1 MAGTIVAGCRR
12 CNRCAG
18 DAAASVGARSLIEIE
33 RLARWRKKAWG
44 RGRLKLS
51 RWWRQWVDHDSHRAL
66 DRLADL
72 GHQKRSA
79 TTKPETSV
87 LTTVRWQIS
96 SAHEAFPGT
105 AGTHKPPPA
114 ARAIGVWLWIAA
126 VLVFAMVLVGGA
138 TRLTESGLS
147 IVEWKPVT
155 GVIPP
160 LGEAGWQAEFAKY
173 KTIPQ
178 YEQLNRG
185 MSLDE
190 FKTIYWWEWGHR
202 LLGRVIGA
210 AFLLPFLWFLWRRSF
225 DRWIAL
231 ALGGIFALGAVQGA
245 VGWWMVTSGLAERVS
260 VSQYRLAFHLTL
272 ACMIYAAL
280 VWTADRIVHAA
291 QAGRR
296 AVPPR
301 LRWSAGALL
310 VLAIVQIYL
319 GALVAG
325 LRAGLIFNTW
335 PLIDGG
341 FIPSAANLLFNHPLW
356 RNFFENTLTVQFDHR
371 MVAYGLC
378 GLALVHAV
386 DARLFGDDKLARR
399 AGLLAVAVLAQACI
413 GIATL
418 IWAVPI
424 ALALSHQAIALVV
437 LTCAT
442 LHAARTL
449 AARPFGD
456 FAETGEEPVSGR
468 CRITVS

>member
-1 MAGTIVAGCRR
+1 V
-12 CNRCAG
+12 
-18 DAAASVGARSLIEIE
+18 
-33 RLARWRKKAWG
+33 
-44 RGRLKLS
+44 
-51 RWWRQWVDHDSHRAL
+51 
-66 DRLADL
+66 
-72 GHQKRSA
+72 
-79 TTKPETSV
+79 
-87 LTTVRWQIS
+87 
-96 SAHEAFPGT
+96 
-105 AGTHKPPPA
+105 PA
-114 ARAIGVWLWIAA
+114 ARAIGVWLGLVAA
-126 VLVFAMVLVGGA
+126 LVFAMVLVGGA

-160 LGEAGWQAEFAKY
+160 VREADWQAEFAKY

-178 YEQLNRG
+178 YERLNRG
-185 MSLDE
+185 MRLDE

-225 DRWIAL
+225 DRRIAL
-231 ALGGIFALGAVQGA
+231 ALGGIFVLGAVQGA
-245 VGWWMVTSGLAERVS
+245 VGWWMVASGLTERVS

-280 VWTADRIVHAA
+280 VWTADRTLHASAA
-291 QAGRR
+291 QSGRP
-296 AVPPR
+296 AVPRR

-341 FIPSAANLLFNHPLW
+341 FIPSTTDLFFAHPLW

-378 GLALVHAV
+378 ALALVHAV
-386 DARLFGDDKLARR
+386 DARLFGRDKPDATGASLV
-399 AGLLAVAVLAQACI
+399 AVAVVAQASI
-413 GIATL
+413 GIVTL
-418 IWAVPI
+418 MWAVPI
-424 ALALSHQAIALVV
+424 ELALSHQAVALVV
-437 LTCAT
+437 LTGAT

-449 AARPFGD
+449 ATPPLGD
-456 FAETGEEPVSGR
+456 AAKMREEPVSR
-468 CRITVS
+468 CRIAMS